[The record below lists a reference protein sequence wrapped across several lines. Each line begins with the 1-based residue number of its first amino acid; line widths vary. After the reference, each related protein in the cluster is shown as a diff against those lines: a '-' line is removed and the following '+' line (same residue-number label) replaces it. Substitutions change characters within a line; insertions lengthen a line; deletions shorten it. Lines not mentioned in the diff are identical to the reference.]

1 MVIGTTATVSLTGG
15 NLSVVAAETMIDNMS
30 YQNNSNAPST
40 SNRVVTLT
48 SVQDS
53 GGTANGGDN
62 TGALAVAST
71 VTVVQN
77 NDEPTLT
84 SNGSHPT
91 FTEGGAAGSLF
102 NGTSISTVESGQT
115 LTGFSFTVSNVTD
128 GSSEV
133 INLDGTAIVL
143 TQGTSGSTAGN
154 SLGYTVTVVGTTATV
169 SLTGGTL
176 STATVQ
182 TLIDNMSYQN
192 NSDAPDTSNR
202 VVTLTSLQDSGGVAN
217 GGDDTA
223 SLAVA
228 SIVTVVGVND
238 EPALTAN
245 ASHPTFTEG
254 GAAASLFSGTSIN
267 TVESGQN
274 VTGLSFTVTNVTDG
288 SNERINVDG
297 TTIVLTHGTNGSTA
311 GNSLNYSVMVIG
323 TTATVTLT
331 GGNLS
336 VVAAE
341 TMIDNMS
348 YQNNSNAPSTSNR
361 IVTLTSVQDSGGTAN
376 GGDNTGALAV
386 ASTVT
391 VVQNNDEPT
400 LTSNGS
406 HPTFTEGGAA
416 GSLFNGT
423 SISTVESGQTLTG
436 FSFTVSNVTNGSS
449 EVINLDGTA
458 IVLTQGTSGSTAGNS
473 LGYTVTVVGTTATV
487 SLTGGTLSTAT
498 VQTLID
504 NMSYQNNSDAPDTSN
519 RVVTLTS
526 LQDSGGVANGGDDTA
541 SLAVAS
547 TVTVV
552 GVNDAPVAVDDNA
565 SAIEAGGTANG
576 TTGSHASGNV
586 LSNDSDV
593 DEGDSKTVT
602 AIRTGAEGGSGTSG
616 TVGSVL
622 AGQYGSLTLNADG
635 TYSYVVDESNADV
648 QALRQSGQ
656 TLTDTFTYTL
666 SDTAGLTDSA
676 TLTITIDGRNDAPVA
691 VDDSASAIEAGGTA
705 NGTTG
710 SGASGNVLS
719 NDTDVDEGDSKT
731 VTAIRTGD
739 ESGSGTSGTVG
750 QILAGQYGSLT
761 LNADGTYSYVVD
773 ESNADVQA
781 LRQSGQTLTESFTY
795 TLSDTAGLTDS
806 ATLTI
811 TIDGRN
817 DAPVAVA
824 TPDNERSNFGV
835 DYRFDVGRLFT
846 DADGAA
852 YGEELTI
859 VVEGLPQGLR
869 YDAVQGLIVGRA
881 SEPGRFTIQL
891 TATDKAGLSVSRNY
905 QLEILA
911 PPEANNPVASTGQ
924 MPLPPF
930 RMDGN
935 RMETSTT
942 PLPSG
947 LVERDGERDATGFVA
962 PQKAVDTV
970 LLSRPGALV
979 VKSAVAGD
987 AAIIR
992 AEVAVNVGANG
1003 EVVFSEVQ
1011 QQAFDAVAMSVVDI
1025 RLDDGLFTLI
1035 IADGQSVAGQR
1046 YAGMQPNGEA
1056 LPSWI
1061 TVDPLSG
1068 EIRIRPEGRTGVLN
1082 IRIQTQGENGE
1093 LRILDLQLDVQ
1104 TLLRQQGADLSASAA
1119 LDGGFVPLSEQL
1131 AAELEATEGYGQ
1143 RLLTML
1149 V

>member
-1 MVIGTTATVSLTGG
+1 MTALSFTVTNVTDGSNERINVDGTIIVLTHGTNGSTAGNSLNYSVMVIGTTATVTLTGG

-91 FTEGGAAGSLF
+91 FTEGGAAASLF

-115 LTGFSFTVSNVTD
+115 LTGFSFTVSNVTN

-143 TQGTSGSTAGN
+143 TQGASGSTAGN

-228 SIVTVVGVND
+228 STVTVVGVND

-361 IVTLTSVQDSGGTAN
+361 VVTLTSVQDSGGTAN

-416 GSLFNGT
+416 ASLFNGT

-458 IVLTQGTSGSTAGNS
+458 IVLTQGASGSTAGNS

-552 GVNDAPVAVDDNA
+552 GVNDEPALTANA
-565 SAIEAGGTANG
+565 SHPTFTEGGAAASLFSGTSINTVESGQNVTGLSFTVTNVTDGSNERINVDGTTIVLTHGTNGSTAGNSLNYSVMVIGTTATVTLTGGNLSVVAAETMIDNMSYQNNSNAPSTSNRVVTLTSVQDSGGTANG
-576 TTGSHASGNV
+576 
-586 LSNDSDV
+586 
-593 DEGDSKTVT
+593 GDN
-602 AIRTGAEGGSGTSG
+602 TGA
-616 TVGSVL
+616 L
-622 AGQYGSLTLNADG
+622 A
-635 TYSYVVDESNADV
+635 
-648 QALRQSGQ
+648 
-656 TLTDTFTYTL
+656 
-666 SDTAGLTDSA
+666 
-676 TLTITIDGRNDAPVA
+676 
-691 VDDSASAIEAGGTA
+691 
-705 NGTTG
+705 
-710 SGASGNVLS
+710 
-719 NDTDVDEGDSKT
+719 
-731 VTAIRTGD
+731 
-739 ESGSGTSGTVG
+739 
-750 QILAGQYGSLT
+750 
-761 LNADGTYSYVVD
+761 
-773 ESNADVQA
+773 
-781 LRQSGQTLTESFTY
+781 
-795 TLSDTAGLTDS
+795 
-806 ATLTI
+806 
-811 TIDGRN
+811 
-817 DAPVAVA
+817 
-824 TPDNERSNFGV
+824 
-835 DYRFDVGRLFT
+835 
-846 DADGAA
+846 
-852 YGEELTI
+852 
-859 VVEGLPQGLR
+859 
-869 YDAVQGLIVGRA
+869 
-881 SEPGRFTIQL
+881 
-891 TATDKAGLSVSRNY
+891 
-905 QLEILA
+905 
-911 PPEANNPVASTGQ
+911 VASTVTVVQ
-924 MPLPPF
+924 NNDEPTL
-930 RMDGN
+930 
-935 RMETSTT
+935 TSNGSHPTFT
-942 PLPSG
+942 EAARRPACL
-947 LVERDGERDATGFVA
+947 TA
-962 PQKAVDTV
+962 P
-970 LLSRPGALV
+970 
-979 VKSAVAGD
+979 
-987 AAIIR
+987 
-992 AEVAVNVGANG
+992 
-1003 EVVFSEVQ
+1003 
-1011 QQAFDAVAMSVVDI
+1011 
-1025 RLDDGLFTLI
+1025 
-1035 IADGQSVAGQR
+1035 
-1046 YAGMQPNGEA
+1046 
-1056 LPSWI
+1056 
-1061 TVDPLSG
+1061 
-1068 EIRIRPEGRTGVLN
+1068 
-1082 IRIQTQGENGE
+1082 
-1093 LRILDLQLDVQ
+1093 
-1104 TLLRQQGADLSASAA
+1104 ASAPWNPVRPSPASA
-1119 LDGGFVPLSEQL
+1119 LRSAMLPT
-1131 AAELEATEGYGQ
+1131 AAA
-1143 RLLTML
+1143 R
-1149 V
+1149 